1 MLLEAEVKQKMSLDI
16 YGANTYEHIGHTII
30 NFFNMETLVTSF
42 LFSVSEQVSV
52 LLFSHN

>member
-1 MLLEAEVKQKMSLDI
+1 MLLEAEVKQKMSDI
-16 YGANTYEHIGHTII
+16 HGANTYAHIGHTII
-30 NFFNMETLVTSF
+30 HFFNMETLLTSF